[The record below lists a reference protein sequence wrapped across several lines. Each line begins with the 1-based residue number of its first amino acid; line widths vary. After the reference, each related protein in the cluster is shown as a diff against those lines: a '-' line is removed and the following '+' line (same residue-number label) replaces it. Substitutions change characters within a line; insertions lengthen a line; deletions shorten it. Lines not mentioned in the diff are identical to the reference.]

1 MLHFGLVFESF
12 AQLNSFTL
20 AAGAKSPRRDRYT
33 LILSISI
40 KISQMTRLD
49 QRYSMRVYLSVCV
62 CGNQQPHCTQLVAQ
76 LQRLVPAGCILSSL
90 KPSKWNE
97 MRQNT
102 RNPNLNPP
110 PHTHTH
116 TSGEAR
122 GSCWSLLSYFLLWV
136 CPHLCVTETGSDMFT
151 YIRITLITYTVPV
164 FLYMYLKPRKCCFI
178 I

>member
-1 MLHFGLVFESF
+1 MLHFGLVFKSF
-12 AQLNSFTL
+12 AQLNSFSL
-20 AAGAKSPRRDRYT
+20 AAGAKSRYT

-40 KISQMTRLD
+40 KISQMTCLD
-49 QRYSMRVYLSVCV
+49 QRYSMRVYLSVSV

-102 RNPNLNPP
+102 HNPNLNPP
-110 PHTHTH
+110 PHTHTYTH

-122 GSCWSLLSYFLLWV
+122 GYCWSLLSFFFLRV
-136 CPHLCVTETGSDMFT
+136 CPHLCVTETGSDVICSRT
-151 YIRITLITYTVPV
+151 SALP
-164 FLYMYLKPRKCCFI
+164 
-178 I
+178 